1 MTALLAVLI
10 ISGAILTVLGAID
23 AYRGRMRED
32 PENEGLYI
40 TPTDSPRGLV
50 LASIGAAVSLGS
62 GLIGLLA

>member
-10 ISGAILTVLGAID
+10 IAGAVLTVLGAVD
-23 AYRGRMRED
+23 AYRGRMRRD

-40 TPTDSPRGLV
+40 PPADSPRGLV
-50 LASIGAAVSLGS
+50 LAIIGAAVSLGS